1 MERPIKLLIVDD
13 ERQIRESYGDFFVKR
28 GFDVELASDG
38 EQGLNM
44 LREGEFDVAIL
55 DIRMPKMDGLALA
68 EAVSNEGID
77 TSLVILTGYGEQQD
91 AIKAFNKGIIQ
102 GWFEKARIDT
112 DELLQQVQKL
122 AQVVSLDDVRRI
134 LSAIPVEE
142 RPT

>member
-13 ERQIRESYGDFFVKR
+13 ERQIRESYGDFFAKR
-28 GFDVELASDG
+28 GFDVALASDG

-55 DIRMPKMDGLALA
+55 DIRMPEMDGLALA

-122 AQVVSLDDVRRI
+122 AQVISLDDVRRI

>member
-13 ERQIRESYGDFFVKR
+13 ERQIRESYGDFFAKR

-91 AIKAFNKGIIQ
+91 AIRAFNKGIIQ

-134 LSAIPVEE
+134 LSAIPGEE
-142 RPT
+142 RPQ

>member
-13 ERQIRESYGDFFVKR
+13 ERQIRESYGDFFAKR

>member
-38 EQGLNM
+38 EQGLSM

-55 DIRMPKMDGLALA
+55 DIRMPEMDGLALA